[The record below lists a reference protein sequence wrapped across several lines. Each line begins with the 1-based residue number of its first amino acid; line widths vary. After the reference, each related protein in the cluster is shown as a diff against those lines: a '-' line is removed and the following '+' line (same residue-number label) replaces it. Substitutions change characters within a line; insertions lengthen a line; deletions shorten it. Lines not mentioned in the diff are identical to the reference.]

1 MRTDRLGDPGAA
13 GHPAD
18 DPPSAVAVQPAA
30 IGGQEDRSLAAL
42 ADGQVDR
49 PRGARRK
56 RDGDHL
62 AALAGDH
69 QGAVP
74 TLDAQGLD
82 VGACGFR
89 HAQPVQSQ
97 QRDQR
102 MLTGRAQPGGDQQ
115 RAQFVAVQPGG
126 VRLIV
131 QAGPPYVS
139 GRGMVQQ
146 VLLHRIPVKPGDGAQ
161 PTGDGGPGG
170 GLQVAG
176 EALDVRAAR
185 LEQAEVVLVAPA
197 GVLAQVVVSHRAEAA
212 CKPRPGRPDCQLGKP
227 VALLTCHLH
236 IQ

>member
-1 MRTDRLGDPGAA
+1 VP
-13 GHPAD
+13 
-18 DPPSAVAVQPAA
+18 
-30 IGGQEDRSLAAL
+30 AL

-49 PRGARRK
+49 PRGARCE
-56 RDGDHL
+56 RDGDHH

-82 VGACGFR
+82 VGAGGFR
-89 HAQPVQSQ
+89 HAQPVERQ

-146 VLLHRIPVKPGDGAQ
+146 VLLHRVPVEPGDGAQ
-161 PTGDGGPGG
+161 PAGDGGPCAAP

-176 EALDVRAAR
+176 EALDVRAAG
-185 LEQAEVVLVAPA
+185 LEEAQVVLVAPA
-197 GVLAQVVVSHRAEAA
+197 GVLAQVQLVGFAGQAA
-212 CKPRPGRPDCQLGKP
+212 
-227 VALLTCHLH
+227 VAG
-236 IQ
+236 QESR